1 MAHLRVTNK
10 SMKLDVNQVTE
21 KRKTEMT
28 EIMDEFGS
36 VFEGIGKRRDNKNDS
51 ELYVKFN
58 MKPGVAPVA
67 QKPRQVPYYLQKP
80 LKQWL
85 EGVKADIFE
94 EVPPGTPVQ
103 WCSLLVVVPK
113 PMFSKVNQDKLES
126 HMIREC
132 IDMRIANKS
141 MERNRITQSPV
152 VEDFIYT
159 FHKCKVFSKMD
170 LRQGYHQ
177 LMLDLESRAIAT
189 FSIPWGNMRPRRLVF
204 GSKCSQDL
212 FDEQMY
218 RIFGDIPNCLNQKD
232 DIIIGGENIEE
243 HNNTLREVLKRAK
256 DFGITLNREKC
267 EFGVDELEFYGY
279 KFTKDGL
286 KPTHEKVKAVN
297 EAKAPE
303 SKEAV
308 RSFLGMIGYLSKFIP
323 RYASLTAPL
332 RNLTHKGIMFIM
344 NMLFC
349 WNDYKKKQTKMNNC

>member
-67 QKPRQVPYYLQKP
+67 QKPRQIPYYLQKP

-85 EGVKADIFE
+85 EEGVKADIFE
-94 EVPPGTPVQ
+94 EVPPGTSVQ

-113 PMFSKVNQDKLES
+113 PKFSKVNQDKLES

-177 LMLDLESRAIAT
+177 LMLDPESRAVAI
-189 FSIPWGNMRPRRLVF
+189 FSTPWGNMKPRRLVF
-204 GSKCSQDL
+204 GAKRSQDL

-218 RIFGDIPNCLNQKD
+218 RIFGDIPNCLNQRD
-232 DIIIGGENIEE
+232 DILIGGENIEE
-243 HNNTLREVLKRAK
+243 HNNTPREVLKRAK

-267 EFGVDELEFYGY
+267 EFGVDEL
-279 KFTKDGL
+279 
-286 KPTHEKVKAVN
+286 
-297 EAKAPE
+297 
-303 SKEAV
+303 
-308 RSFLGMIGYLSKFIP
+308 
-323 RYASLTAPL
+323 
-332 RNLTHKGIMFIM
+332 
-344 NMLFC
+344 
-349 WNDYKKKQTKMNNC
+349 